1 MLALLRPA
9 RGRLVTAVVLGLLI
23 TVTYVLQGLL
33 VAIVIDRALVGAHL
47 SSAIGPVAGIAGL
60 LLVRA
65 TLFRWREI
73 VGAVAAATVT
83 GAVRHDLYSKLLAMG
98 PSYGMAHR
106 TGESVSTLVD
116 AVEALDPYVSL
127 YVPQFA
133 TSVIGAVGV
142 IIAIGFVNP
151 LIGLIVAL
159 CSLAVAFLPRL
170 VRRTLRAR
178 RKDYWG
184 HWRAL
189 GSDYL
194 DAVQGVTTLKALGV
208 SGEHGAS
215 LYRRSH
221 AFYRA
226 SIRMT
231 AVSNVGAGAVSLVAS
246 AGTAVTVGVGVVL
259 TAEGQLSVF
268 RLLVVLLL
276 SREALRPLTDLQ
288 NAFHATFGVPP
299 AADAIFAV
307 LNANLPVQ
315 DFAAAAT
322 VVRPPAVE
330 FDDVVFAYRQSGRPA
345 LDHFNM
351 SIAPG
356 ETVAL
361 VGRSGAGKTTAV
373 SLLQRFFDVD
383 AGAVRI
389 GGTDIR
395 EMPLGAL
402 RAAIAVVAQDTY
414 LFHGTVAENIAFG
427 RAGATNEEIVASAS
441 AANAH
446 EFITAMPEGYQT
458 MIGERGLKLSGG
470 ERQRIAIA
478 RAVLKDA
485 PLLVLD
491 EATSSIDVAGE
502 RTVQDAL
509 LRLREGRTTIVIAH
523 RLSAIESVD
532 RSITLFE
539 GRTHDVDDHV
549 GLLSPDRRRDS

>member
-1 MLALLRPA
+1 
-9 RGRLVTAVVLGLLI
+9 
-23 TVTYVLQGLL
+23 
-33 VAIVIDRALVGAHL
+33 
-47 SSAIGPVAGIAGL
+47 
-60 LLVRA
+60 
-65 TLFRWREI
+65 
-73 VGAVAAATVT
+73 
-83 GAVRHDLYSKLLAMG
+83 
-98 PSYGMAHR
+98 
-106 TGESVSTLVD
+106 
-116 AVEALDPYVSL
+116 
-127 YVPQFA
+127 
-133 TSVIGAVGV
+133 
-142 IIAIGFVNP
+142 
-151 LIGLIVAL
+151 
-159 CSLAVAFLPRL
+159 
-170 VRRTLRAR
+170 
-178 RKDYWG
+178 
-184 HWRAL
+184 
-189 GSDYL
+189 
-194 DAVQGVTTLKALGV
+194 
-208 SGEHGAS
+208 
-215 LYRRSH
+215 
-221 AFYRA
+221 
-226 SIRMT
+226 
-231 AVSNVGAGAVSLVAS
+231 
-246 AGTAVTVGVGVVL
+246 
-259 TAEGQLSVF
+259 
-268 RLLVVLLL
+268 L
-276 SREALRPLTDLQ
+276 SREAFRPLTDLQ

-307 LNANLPVQ
+307 LDADVPVR
-315 DFAAAAT
+315 DFEAAVT

>member
-73 VGAVAAATVT
+73 VGAVAAATVK

-208 SGEHGAS
+208 SGEHGP
-215 LYRRSH
+215 L
-221 AFYRA
+221 F
-226 SIRMT
+226 IDEVMP
-231 AVSNVGAGAVSLVAS
+231 
-246 AGTAVTVGVGVVL
+246 
-259 TAEGQLSVF
+259 F
-268 RLLVVLLL
+268 IVLL
-276 SREALRPLTDLQ
+276 
-288 NAFHATFGVPP
+288 
-299 AADAIFAV
+299 
-307 LNANLPVQ
+307 
-315 DFAAAAT
+315 
-322 VVRPPAVE
+322 
-330 FDDVVFAYRQSGRPA
+330 SG
-345 LDHFNM
+345 
-351 SIAPG
+351 
-356 ETVAL
+356 
-361 VGRSGAGKTTAV
+361 
-373 SLLQRFFDVD
+373 
-383 AGAVRI
+383 
-389 GGTDIR
+389 
-395 EMPLGAL
+395 
-402 RAAIAVVAQDTY
+402 
-414 LFHGTVAENIAFG
+414 
-427 RAGATNEEIVASAS
+427 
-441 AANAH
+441 
-446 EFITAMPEGYQT
+446 
-458 MIGERGLKLSGG
+458 
-470 ERQRIAIA
+470 
-478 RAVLKDA
+478 
-485 PLLVLD
+485 
-491 EATSSIDVAGE
+491 
-502 RTVQDAL
+502 
-509 LRLREGRTTIVIAH
+509 
-523 RLSAIESVD
+523 
-532 RSITLFE
+532 
-539 GRTHDVDDHV
+539 
-549 GLLSPDRRRDS
+549 